1 MLYPQDARKI
11 SVVRIVFEFYPML
24 GGSIA
29 LTEVLSQ
36 KIDCHLKNQLIIAPY
51 FGNNYESF
59 NNQLKIPALNL
70 GDNNENLNKRFKV
83 PIVRVKYYHI
93 KKLFIP
99 VIPVIHLLYMIQ
111 VYFKVKELNKKYD
124 FDIIHTHGIDITGF
138 GTIIGKLLDIPVV
151 GAVDGSQ
158 EAYSKIAGFYETLIA
173 ILFKPEYFIVGD
185 DGPTTTKKFKKILK
199 DRAIVASIGIDT
211 DIFKPMEK
219 NTQLI
224 EKLGLKESDFI
235 ILSTSSL
242 SPVKRLDLAIKSVI
256 RLLNIIHKNDIYL
269 LIAGNGALRDSLIE
283 STGKFPQK
291 NNIKFLGGIPADL
304 ILDYLSIADVV
315 IGTSL
320 YSNMNVSIQEA
331 MACGIPVVA
340 FDSGGTSRVI
350 NHMNNGL
357 LAKSGDIDDF
367 AKKLKLLYDNP
378 TLKMKLGQK
387 ARKTIVE
394 ERSWEIR
401 IKKELDIYDKI
412 LSKNNKQ

>member
-1 MLYPQDARKI
+1 M
-11 SVVRIVFEFYPML
+11 
-24 GGSIA
+24 
-29 LTEVLSQ
+29 
-36 KIDCHLKNQLIIAPY
+36 
-51 FGNNYESF
+51 
-59 NNQLKIPALNL
+59 
-70 GDNNENLNKRFKV
+70 
-83 PIVRVKYYHI
+83 
-93 KKLFIP
+93 
-99 VIPVIHLLYMIQ
+99 
-111 VYFKVKELNKKYD
+111 
-124 FDIIHTHGIDITGF
+124 
-138 GTIIGKLLDIPVV
+138 
-151 GAVDGSQ
+151 
-158 EAYSKIAGFYETLIA
+158 
-173 ILFKPEYFIVGD
+173 
-185 DGPTTTKKFKKILK
+185 K